1 MPRYYFRP
9 FLTMLTTA
17 CAMVFLTICSPVLA
31 LDLDKALRDVASK
44 NRLVGMS
51 AVVVTDGSAD
61 SVFHYGF
68 SDLKQG
74 RKVNDRTMYRIASIS
89 KMATAVAVM
98 QLYEAGKI
106 DLDRD
111 VSDYLG
117 FSLKHPR
124 HPEVT
129 VTTRMLLSHTSG
141 LRDGKGYFDFSAE
154 ALSPDSPFGIR
165 TLLQNGGKYFTADMW
180 GSEQPGAFFTY
191 ANVNSGVLGTL
202 VEKVSGQRFDRYVK
216 QEILEPLGMDGGF
229 NVHEIDGIEDLA
241 VLYRA
246 SEPQADQFDGERPAK
261 DFSNYRPGRN
271 GLLFGPQGS
280 LRTSALSLARF
291 MKMLMNGGEYAGA
304 RILKPETIAL
314 MDGAVWTFNGKNGDN
329 YHNLFHEW
337 GLGPHRITGQDGG
350 DRIFGSLP
358 MIGHA
363 GEAYGLISDMYFN
376 REKGVGVVFIT
387 NGLLDNATF
396 EYGEDSAFY
405 APEEET
411 FKVVEEYLNLS
422 SRTPPN

>member
-1 MPRYYFRP
+1 MSRHYSRP

-17 CAMVFLTICSPVLA
+17 CATALLTICSPVLA

-51 AVVVTDGSAD
+51 AVVVADGSAD

-68 SDLKQG
+68 SDLDQQ
-74 RKVNDRTMYRIASIS
+74 RPVNDRTMYRIASIS

-98 QLYEAGKI
+98 KLYEAGKI

-117 FSLKHPR
+117 FSLR
-124 HPEVT
+124 HPEFAGVPIT
-129 VTTRMLLSHTSG
+129 AKMLLSHTSG
-141 LRDGKGYFDFSAE
+141 LRDGKGYFDFSSG
-154 ALSPDSPFGIR
+154 ALTPESPFGIR
-165 TLLQNGGKYFTADMW
+165 TLLQESGKYFTADMW
-180 GSEQPGAFFTY
+180 GSEQPGPFFTY

-202 VEKVSGQRFDRYVK
+202 VEKVSGQRFDLFVK

-229 NVHEIDGIEDLA
+229 NVYEIEGIENLA

-246 SEPQADQFDGERPAK
+246 SEPQADRFAGGHPAR
-261 DFSNYRPGRN
+261 DFSAYRPGHN

-280 LRTSALSLARF
+280 LRTSAVSLVRF
-291 MKMLMNGGEYAGA
+291 MKMLMNGGEYDGV
-304 RILKPETIAL
+304 RILKPETVAL
-314 MDGAVWTFNGKNGDN
+314 MDGAVWTFNGKNGDS

-337 GLGPHRITGQDGG
+337 GLGPHRITGQKGG
-350 DRIFGSLP
+350 DRIFGNLP
-358 MIGHA
+358 MVGHA

-387 NGLLDNATF
+387 NGLLDSGTF

-411 FKVVEEYLNLS
+411 FKVVEKYLNLS
-422 SRTPPN
+422 SRTPRK